1 MLSLKKMRTRAPTA
15 AQLGANTVIGWALMR
30 RPSIFPEIIFTGM
43 LVGIMLLETAGW
55 GQTSQTSA
63 PRNSPPD
70 VYLVTIDTLRA
81 DHVGCYGY
89 KQVETPALDALAADG
104 VRFTQAF
111 THSPITNTS
120 HITILTGLLPS
131 VHGVTDFGV
140 PLSPQHVTAA
150 ELLKRHGYQTAAFI
164 GAVILDS
171 NTLAPGLDRGFD
183 FYDNFPKTDSK
194 DGDGENIDGKKKER
208 WGRVER
214 RGMEVVEHAEAWFDK
229 HRPGPHFVWVH
240 LYDPHDPY
248 EPPPPFSEKYK
259 DHLYDGEIAYADSAL
274 AHWIAFLKKAGV
286 YDNAIIVVTGDHGE
300 GLGEHGEETHGL
312 FLYDSTLHIPL
323 ILKMPLEAASA
334 APHGTVIDAQVRTTD
349 ILPTILSA
357 TGVAAPADLNGESL
371 LPLIAGTSE
380 ARTKKARTNES
391 APSNRVLFG
400 ETDYPLR
407 WGWAPLR
414 ALRTDNSKL
423 IEAPRPELYDLQAD
437 PKELKNLYAP
447 DTSKVK
453 SMQAEMAKWKDKLP
467 TPSASAK
474 PAESLPDPKD
484 KVEVQNLLHNA
495 MLAADDNRSSDA
507 RQFLEKALQL
517 DPGSPTALRQLGE
530 LELAAGEFTQA
541 ALHLKRACELR
552 PDDSTAAFELGQA
565 FEKSGDWPGAR
576 DALES
581 GLKLAPSQMSAR
593 LRLGHVYLRL
603 NDAKNAE
610 DQFEAALLVDSNNSD
625 GRLGLAEAQIQQS
638 DFGGALP
645 DLEAFT
651 KADPRNAEALRLLA
665 RAYRGLGREH
675 DAERAEK
682 QAIALQKK

>member
-1 MLSLKKMRTRAPTA
+1 MRTQALVETELR
-15 AQLGANTVIGWALMR
+15 GKIVIGWALMR
-30 RPSIFPEIIFTGM
+30 RLAIFLRIIFVPIFVAVT
-43 LVGIMLLETAGW
+43 LLGTSAW
-55 GQTSQTSA
+55 GQTSSQTSGRKPS
-63 PRNSPPD
+63 PRTSLPD
-70 VYLVTIDTLRA
+70 VFLITIDTLRA

-89 KQVETPALDALAADG
+89 EQVETPALDALAADG

-150 ELLKRHGYQTAAFI
+150 ELLKKRGYQTAAFI

-183 FYDNFPKTDSK
+183 FYDNFPAKTETK
-194 DGDGENIDGKKKER
+194 QR

-214 RGMEVVEHAEAWFDK
+214 RGMEVVAHAETWFEK
-229 HRPGPHFVWVH
+229 HRTGPHFVWVH

-259 DHLYDGEIAYADSAL
+259 DHLYDGEIAYADSAV
-274 AHWIAFLKKAGV
+274 AHWVAFLKKAGV

-312 FLYDSTLHIPL
+312 FLYDSTLHVPL
-323 ILKMPLEAASA
+323 ILKIPAAVH
-334 APHGTVIDAQVRTTD
+334 HGAVIDSQVRTTD

-357 TGVAAPADLNGESL
+357 TRVAAPAELNGESL
-371 LPLIAGTSE
+371 LPLIE
-380 ARTKKARTNES
+380 QTNTAQ
-391 APSNRVLFG
+391 APNRALFG

-414 ALRTDNSKL
+414 ALRADNTKL

-437 PKELKNLYAP
+437 PKELKNLY
-447 DTSKVK
+447 TSDSASSKAQ
-453 SMQAEMAKWKDKLP
+453 SMQTEMSKWKAKLP
-467 TPSASAK
+467 PPSSTAK
-474 PAESLPDPKD
+474 PGETLPDPKD
-484 KVEVQNLLHNA
+484 KIGVQNLLHNA
-495 MLAADDNRSSDA
+495 MLASDDNRSSDA
-507 RQFLEKALQL
+507 RHFLEKALQL
-517 DPGSPTALRQLGE
+517 DPSSPTALRQLGE
-530 LELAAGEFTQA
+530 LELAAGDFAKA
-541 ALHLKRACELR
+541 AVHLKRACELR
-552 PDDSTAAFELGQA
+552 PDDSTAAFELGEA
-565 FEKSGDWPGAR
+565 LEKSGDWPGAR

-581 GLKLAPSQMSAR
+581 SLKLAPSQMSAR
-593 LRLGHVYLRL
+593 LLLGHVYLQL
-603 NDAKNAE
+603 KDAKNAA

-638 DFGGALP
+638 DFAGALP

-651 KADPRNAEALRLLA
+651 KSDPRNAAALSLLA
-665 RAYRGLGREH
+665 RAYRGLGREQ
-675 DAERAEK
+675 DAKRAAELAAALEK
-682 QAIALQKK
+682 K